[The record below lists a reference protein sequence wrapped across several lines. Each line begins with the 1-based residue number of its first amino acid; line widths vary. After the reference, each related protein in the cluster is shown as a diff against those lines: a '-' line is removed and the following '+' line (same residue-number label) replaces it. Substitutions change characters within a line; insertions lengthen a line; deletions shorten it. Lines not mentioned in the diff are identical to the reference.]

1 MTPARRDSSRMISA
15 GIQNQPDCQV
25 AGLASRDSQHQ
36 LFQIYFIYRCQY
48 LVEKD
53 ISKIVYFQ
61 ENQVLW
67 RLQLRG
73 SPGAQQH
80 MSVGGAGLTVASS
93 SHL

>member
-53 ISKIVYFQ
+53 ITKIVYFQ

-80 MSVGGAGLTVASS
+80 MSVGGAGLTVAS
-93 SHL
+93 HL